1 MGFFSSIASF
11 ASNAVS
17 LVVKV
22 ATKVV
27 SKDYQTAQK
36 VVAEVVGFLATKAEK
51 LVESI
56 KDTWARVKPYV
67 EQFRGH
73 IKLAAN
79 YVPFP
84 WMKAALFTVD
94 KCIDALFAFEKSPVA
109 KKVEEAIQW
118 AIKLSKKLHQQFET
132 EAEGKQEET
141 VLNEAELQMAK
152 QHQANIHGAEEKI
165 QATGMS
171 HEIALLTAV
180 NDYEIVRADIAE
192 VLKEAPQDFEHY
204 LRLRATQK
212 LLKIADKTFRSATEV
227 SQISADD
234 IFLLRVASDLIKA
247 DPELS
252 ETAAIRLD
260 SILQTRFG
268 KKLTPFVFEEMI
280 ASWANSSQM
289 EDQKWEALN
298 KTLIREKMLE
308 KTLSVSKKIQGEL
321 SAEEE
326 ITLQQLLADIPSK
339 QVELKQIETKR
350 MDIDRYVG
358 ASEGFLQL
366 LEKDEDQI
374 IDEGNEFLIEE
385 SPLIGAV
392 LMRCAEEHI
401 PFCDLDEEEQDLI
414 RDYANIF
421 KKDARERM
429 NTLLTVTA

>member
-1 MGFFSSIASF
+1 MGFWDSVTSFVSS
-11 ASNAVS
+11 AVS
-17 LVVKV
+17 SV
-22 ATKVV
+22 ASVASRVV
-27 SKDYQTAQK
+27 SSAYQTAKK
-36 VVAEVVGFLATKAEK
+36 VVGATIGFLATKAEK
-51 LVESI
+51 LVESV
-56 KDTWARVKPYV
+56 KKTWTRVKPYV
-67 EQFRGH
+67 EQFRGY
-73 IKLAAN
+73 IKIAAD

-84 WMKAALFTVD
+84 WLKAALFAVD
-94 KCIDALFAFEKSPVA
+94 KGIDALFAFEKSTVA
-109 KKVEEAIQW
+109 KKKEEAIQW
-118 AIKLSKKLHQQFET
+118 AIKLSKKIHNQFET
-132 EAEGKQEET
+132 EEEAKSEQEET
-141 VLNEAELQMAK
+141 VLSEAELQVAK
-152 QHQANIHGAEEKI
+152 QHQANIYSAEDQI
-165 QATGMS
+165 QSTGMS

-180 NDYEIVRADIAE
+180 N
-192 VLKEAPQDFEHY
+192 DFEHY

-212 LLKIADKTFRSATEV
+212 LLKMADKTFRFATEIK
-227 SQISADD
+227 QISADD
-234 IFLLRVASDLIKA
+234 IFLVRVASDLIKA

-252 ETAAIRLD
+252 EAAAVRLD

-280 ASWANSSQM
+280 ASWANASQT

-308 KTLSVSKKIQGEL
+308 KTLSTSKKIQGEL
-321 SAEEE
+321 STEEE
-326 ITLQQLLADIPSK
+326 ATLQQLLSDIPSK
-339 QVELKQIETKR
+339 EIELKQIETKR

-374 IDEGNEFLIEE
+374 IAEGNEFLIEE

-392 LMRCAEEHI
+392 LMRCAEKHI
-401 PFCDLDEEEQDLI
+401 PFSELDEEEQDLI